1 MKQEIEDYQNGM
13 IQSHYHDVNHID
25 TALSTLSVSDV
36 VDNSSSLITT
46 VPTTVSTTVSS
57 SSSSTGTSLPVVKIN
72 NVPDIEDMTV
82 GMCMN
87 TACSANVNRM
97 CLFSELDLFEDEDDY
112 FDEYEEEEEEEE
124 EETET
129 EIGERKAKGMEE
141 ETEANS
147 STSSSGLPSL
157 SSLTLLTN
165 TSTKS
170 NVVPV
175 PPPPTLFDDVDPSA
189 LDLDDIAAPLV
200 DGDCLTA
207 VTASSN
213 HVVNHTVATTNQV
226 GTTSSLPRTLSL
238 SQLDEFL
245 LS

>member
-46 VPTTVSTTVSS
+46 TTTTVVPTT

-124 EETET
+124 ET
-129 EIGERKAKGMEE
+129 EIGEGKAKGMEE

-157 SSLTLLTN
+157 SSLTLLA

-207 VTASSN
+207 VTSSSN
-213 HVVNHTVATTNQV
+213 HVVNHTAATTNQV